1 MDWAEKYRP
10 ERLQDIVGNTAAV
23 RQIFEWAKGWT
34 RRSKPL
40 LFYGKPGTGKTSS
53 AHALARDM
61 GWEILELNASDQRTK
76 AVIDRVAGSS
86 STTATLS
93 GASRKLILLDEA
105 DNLQGNADRGGA
117 RGIIDT
123 IRHSHQPIVLIA
135 NDVYGLPPELR
146 ALCEPVQFRAVQAR
160 SLIPRLKFI
169 CTMEKIRCSEPVLV
183 QVAARAGGDV
193 RAAINM
199 LHAAASGRESLGEGD
214 LISSGKDDRPSIFDL
229 ISSVYRG
236 TDDRRLMQQ
245 YYGFLEPPSTLV
257 QWIEGS
263 LVHMQDLPSREK
275 AYRCLARADEF
286 LGLTYRRQYFPLW
299 RYASALLLLGTM
311 DAAGGRGIH
320 ARITPPSRWQ
330 RMGTARK
337 QKAIRTGLVRR
348 FSRLAHLPEDALRD
362 QYLTL
367 ITLLVERDPE
377 RYAELLSLDTD
388 ELTLLIHDRGKAE
401 GVGKA
406 RAKKAREEEPREK
419 KEKPPGEQKPEKK
432 AAGGQSSLFD
442 GY

>member
-40 LFYGKPGTGKTSS
+40 LLHGKPGTGKTSS
-53 AHALARDM
+53 AHALARDL

-86 STTATLS
+86 STTASLS

-123 IRHSHQPIVLIA
+123 IRGSRQPIILIA
-135 NDVYGLPPELR
+135 NDLYGLPPELR
-146 ALCEPVQFRAVQAR
+146 SLCEPVRFRAVQAR
-160 SLIPRLKFI
+160 SLVPRLKFI
-169 CTMEKIRCSEPVLV
+169 CTMEKIRCSELVLV

-199 LHAAASGRESLGEGD
+199 LHAAATGRESLGEGD
-214 LISSGKDDRPSIFDL
+214 LLSSEKDDRPSIFDL
-229 ISSVYRG
+229 ITSVYRG
-236 TDDRRLMQQ
+236 TDDRRLMQE
-245 YYGFLEPPSTLV
+245 YYGFDEPPSNLV

-263 LVHMQDLPSREK
+263 LVHLPDLPSRMK
-275 AYRCLARADEF
+275 AYRCLSRADEF
-286 LGLTYRRQYFPLW
+286 LGLTFRRQYFPLW
-299 RYASALLLLGTM
+299 RYASALLLLGAM
-311 DAAGGRGIH
+311 DAAAGRGIH

-337 QKAIRTGLVRR
+337 QKAIRTGLLRR
-348 FSRLAHLPEDALRD
+348 LSGMTHLPEDALRD
-362 QYLTL
+362 EYLTL
-367 ITLLVERDPE
+367 LTLLVERNPE
-377 RYAELLSLDTD
+377 RYADLLSLDTD
-388 ELTLLIHDRGKAE
+388 ELTLFLHDRTRAE
-401 GVGKA
+401 GVAKA
-406 RAKKAREEEPREK
+406 RAKRESALEQQEK
-419 KEKPPGEQKPEKK
+419 KGKPAGEPKPGKT
-432 AAGGQSSLFD
+432 AAGGQSSLF
-442 GY
+442 

>member
-23 RQIFEWAKGWT
+23 RQIFEWAKAWT

-40 LFYGKPGTGKTSS
+40 LLYGKPGTGKTSS

-86 STTATLS
+86 STTASLS

-105 DNLQGNADRGGA
+105 DNLHGNADRGGA

-123 IRHSHQPIVLIA
+123 IRRSHQPIILVA
-135 NDVYGLPPELR
+135 NDLYGLPPELR
-146 ALCEPVQFRAVQAR
+146 SLCELVQFRAVQAR
-160 SLIPRLKFI
+160 SLVPRLKFI
-169 CTMEKIRCSEPVLV
+169 CTMEKIRCSEPVLAK
-183 QVAARAGGDV
+183 VAARAGGDV

-199 LHAAASGRESLGEGD
+199 LYAAATGRESLGEED
-214 LISSGKDDRPSIFDL
+214 LLSSAKDDRPSIFNL
-229 ISSVYRG
+229 ITTVYRG
-236 TDDRRLMQQ
+236 TDDRRLMQE
-245 YYGFLEPPSTLV
+245 YYGFDEPPSTLV

-263 LVHMQDLPSREK
+263 LVHLQDLPSQMK

-286 LGLTYRRQYFPLW
+286 LGLTFRRQYFPLW

-311 DAAGGRGIH
+311 DAAAGRGIH
-320 ARITPPSRWQ
+320 ARITPPARWQ

-337 QKAIRTGLVRR
+337 QKALRTGLVRR
-348 FSRLAHLPEDALRD
+348 LSGMTHLPADAIRD
-362 QYLTL
+362 EYLTL
-367 ITLLVERDPE
+367 ITLLVERDPD
-377 RYAELLSLDTD
+377 RYADLLALDAD
-388 ELTLLIHDRGKAE
+388 ELTLLLHDRTRAE
-401 GVGKA
+401 AVVKA
-406 RAKKAREEEPREK
+406 RAGRAREVERQEK
-419 KEKPPGEQKPEKK
+419 IEKPPREPK
-432 AAGGQSSLFD
+432 AGRKTAGGQSSLF
-442 GY
+442 

>member
-10 ERLQDIVGNTAAV
+10 VRLQDIVGNTAAV
-23 RQIFEWAKGWT
+23 RQVFEWAKGWS

-40 LFYGKPGTGKTSS
+40 LLYGKPGTGKTSS

-86 STTATLS
+86 SITASLS

-123 IRHSHQPIVLIA
+123 IRRSHQPIILVA

-146 ALCEPVQFRAVQAR
+146 GLCEPVQFRAVQAR
-160 SLIPRLKFI
+160 SLVPRLKFI
-169 CTMEKIRCSEPVLV
+169 CTMEKIRCSETVLAR
-183 QVAARAGGDV
+183 VAARAGGDV

-199 LHAAASGRESLGEGD
+199 LHAAATGRESLGEED
-214 LISSGKDDRPSIFDL
+214 LLSSEKDDRPSIFDL
-229 ISSVYRG
+229 IASVYRG
-236 TDDRRLMQQ
+236 TDDRRLMQE
-245 YYGFLEPPSTLV
+245 YYGFDEPPSTLA

-263 LVHMQDLPSREK
+263 LVHLQDLPSREK

-299 RYASALLLLGTM
+299 RYASPLLLLGTM
-311 DAAGGRGIH
+311 DAAAGRGIH

-337 QKAIRTGLVRR
+337 QKALRTGLVRR
-348 FSRLAHLPEDALRD
+348 LSGMTHLPEDALRD
-362 QYLTL
+362 EYLTL
-367 ITLLVERDPE
+367 ITLLVERDPD
-377 RYAELLSLDTD
+377 RYTELLSLDTD
-388 ELTLLIHDRGKAE
+388 ELTLFIHDRTRAE
-401 GVGKA
+401 GVVKSRA
-406 RAKKAREEEPREK
+406 RKAREEERQEK
-419 KEKPPGEQKPEKK
+419 KEKPAVEPKPGKK
-432 AAGGQSSLFD
+432 AAGGQSPLF
-442 GY
+442 